1 MKNIQFNDLS
11 FNFDQQPILKNIT
24 AEFTAG
30 KIHLLTGVS
39 GSGKSTILKLIAG
52 LLPKYGGEIVAG
64 AVDVPT
70 DARIGM
76 VFQDPLMQF
85 ALDTPRHELEF
96 TLENCQVPTD
106 KIQERV
112 KEALQ
117 FGKVDDLANRLI
129 TTLSGGQQQ
138 RVALAA
144 ATAMQPNVLLLDE
157 PFANIDEEN
166 RQLILKQLVRL
177 NSDYHTTIIITDHDL
192 HGYKRL
198 HPLVWQLTKRHL
210 TQLSSKNSSQL
221 LTASATPQITTVL
234 PSSTLPAIIK
244 FDELAIKRENHS
256 LLLPTNLG
264 IVKNKITL
272 LTGPNGIGK
281 STLLKAIARLLKY
294 EGKIEYAGEN
304 IQKISPGKYYKHLGL
319 IFQHAND
326 QFLNVTVGEELALG
340 FKTCQN
346 PYFNQQQV
354 NEALAA
360 LGLNGRED
368 QVVYSLSGGQK
379 KKLQILLML
388 MRGQETLLLDEP
400 FTGLDPA
407 SLKTV
412 LQLIKASQKEE
423 PQTLLIVSHQLSGL
437 DDFIDYHLTMNH
449 QHLNYVGGRYES

>member
-106 KIQERV
+106 KIPERV

-221 LTASATPQITTVL
+221 LTASATPQSTTVL

-449 QHLNYVGGRYES
+449 QRLNYVGGRYES

>member
-1 MKNIQFNDLS
+1 MKNIRFNDLS

-24 AEFTAG
+24 AEFMAG

-70 DARIGM
+70 DAQTGM

-106 KIQERV
+106 KIPERV

-192 HGYKRL
+192 HGYEQL
-198 HPLVWQLTKRHL
+198 HPLVWQLTKGHL
-210 TQLSSKNSSQL
+210 AQLSSKDRDQL
-221 LTASATPQITTVL
+221 LAESVNPQIATPL
-234 PSSTLPAIIK
+234 PPSTLPAIIK

-264 IVKNKITL
+264 IVKNKTTL

-294 EGKIEYAGEN
+294 EGKIDYEGKS

-346 PYFNQQQV
+346 PYFSQQQV

-412 LQLIKASQKEE
+412 LQLIKASQKEK

-437 DDFIDYHLTMNH
+437 DGFIDYHLTMNH
-449 QHLNYVGGRYES
+449 QHLNYVGGSYES

>member
-70 DARIGM
+70 DAQIGM

-106 KIQERV
+106 KIPGRV

-192 HGYKRL
+192 HGYEQL

-210 TQLSSKNSSQL
+210 TQLSTKNSSQL
-221 LTASATPQITTVL
+221 LTASATPQITPVL
-234 PSSTLPAIIK
+234 PPSTLPAIIK
-244 FDELAIKRENHS
+244 FDGLAIKRDNYS

-264 IVKNKITL
+264 IVKNKTTL
-272 LTGPNGIGK
+272 LTGPNGVGK

-294 EGKIEYAGEN
+294 EGMINYAGEN

-346 PYFNQQQV
+346 PYFSQQQV

-412 LQLIKASQKEE
+412 LQLIKASQKEK

>member
-1 MKNIQFNDLS
+1 MKNIRFNDLS

-106 KIQERV
+106 KIPERV

-192 HGYKRL
+192 HGYEQL

-210 TQLSSKNSSQL
+210 TQLSTKNSSQL
-221 LTASATPQITTVL
+221 LTASATPQITPVL
-234 PSSTLPAIIK
+234 PPSTLPAIIK
-244 FDELAIKRENHS
+244 FDGLAIKRDNYS

-264 IVKNKITL
+264 IVKNKTTL
-272 LTGPNGIGK
+272 LTGPNGVGK

-294 EGKIEYAGEN
+294 EGMINYAGEN

-346 PYFNQQQV
+346 PYFSQQQV

-412 LQLIKASQKEE
+412 LQLIKASQKEK

-437 DDFIDYHLTMNH
+437 DGFIDYHLTMNH

>member
-24 AEFTAG
+24 AKFTVG

-70 DARIGM
+70 DAQIGM

-106 KIQERV
+106 QIPERV
-112 KEALQ
+112 KKALR

-144 ATAMQPNVLLLDE
+144 ATAIQPNVLLLDE

-166 RQLILKQLVRL
+166 RQLILKQLVCL
-177 NSDYHTTIIITDHDL
+177 SSDYHTTIIITDHDL
-192 HGYKRL
+192 HGYEQL
-198 HPLVWQLTKRHL
+198 HPLVWQLTKGHL
-210 TQLSSKNSSQL
+210 AQLSSKNRNQL

-234 PSSTLPAIIK
+234 PLSTLPAIIK
-244 FDELAIKRENHS
+244 FDELAIKRDNHS

-294 EGKIEYAGEN
+294 EGKIDYAEEN
-304 IQKISPGKYYKHLGL
+304 IQKISSGKYYKHLGL

-400 FTGLDPA
+400 FTGLDPT

-412 LQLIKASQKEE
+412 LQLIKASQKEK

-437 DDFIDYHLTMNH
+437 DGFIDYHLTMNH
-449 QHLNYVGGRYES
+449 QRLNYVGGSYES

>member
-1 MKNIQFNDLS
+1 MKNIRFNDLS

-24 AEFTAG
+24 AEFMAG

-70 DARIGM
+70 DAQIGM

-106 KIQERV
+106 KIPGRV

-449 QHLNYVGGRYES
+449 QRLNYVGGRYES

>member
-1 MKNIQFNDLS
+1 MKNIRFNDLS

-70 DARIGM
+70 DAQIGM

-106 KIQERV
+106 KIPERV
-112 KEALQ
+112 KKALR

-144 ATAMQPNVLLLDE
+144 ATAIQPNVLLLDE

-177 NSDYHTTIIITDHDL
+177 SSDYHTTIIITDHDL
-192 HGYKRL
+192 HGYEQL
-198 HPLVWQLTKRHL
+198 HPLVWQLTKGHL
-210 TQLSSKNSSQL
+210 AQLSSKNRNQL
-221 LTASATPQITTVL
+221 LTASAIPQITTVL
-234 PSSTLPAIIK
+234 PLLTLPAIIK
-244 FDELAIKRENHS
+244 FDELAIKRDNHS

-294 EGKIEYAGEN
+294 EGKIDYEGEN

-400 FTGLDPA
+400 FTGLDPT

-412 LQLIKASQKEE
+412 LQLIKASQKEK

-437 DDFIDYHLTMNH
+437 DGFIDYHLTMNH
-449 QHLNYVGGRYES
+449 QRLNYVGGSYES

>member
-1 MKNIQFNDLS
+1 
-11 FNFDQQPILKNIT
+11 
-24 AEFTAG
+24 
-30 KIHLLTGVS
+30 
-39 GSGKSTILKLIAG
+39 
-52 LLPKYGGEIVAG
+52 
-64 AVDVPT
+64 
-70 DARIGM
+70 M

-106 KIQERV
+106 KIPERV

-449 QHLNYVGGRYES
+449 QRLNYVGGRYES

>member
-106 KIQERV
+106 KIPERV

-319 IFQHAND
+319 IFQYAND

-449 QHLNYVGGRYES
+449 QRLNYVGGRYES

>member
-76 VFQDPLMQF
+76 VFQDPLMHF

-106 KIQERV
+106 KIPERV

>member
-1 MKNIQFNDLS
+1 MKNIRFNDLS

-106 KIQERV
+106 KIPEHV

-192 HGYKRL
+192 HGYEQL

-210 TQLSSKNSSQL
+210 TQLSTKNSSQL
-221 LTASATPQITTVL
+221 LTASATPQITPVL
-234 PSSTLPAIIK
+234 PPSTLPAIIK
-244 FDELAIKRENHS
+244 FDGLAIKRDNYS

-264 IVKNKITL
+264 IVKNKTTL
-272 LTGPNGIGK
+272 LTGPNGVGK

-294 EGKIEYAGEN
+294 EGMINYAGEN

-346 PYFNQQQV
+346 PYFSQQQV

-412 LQLIKASQKEE
+412 LQLIKASQKEK

-437 DDFIDYHLTMNH
+437 DGFIDYHLTMNH

>member
-70 DARIGM
+70 DAQIGM

-106 KIQERV
+106 KIPERV

>member
-1 MKNIQFNDLS
+1 MKNIRFNDLS

-24 AEFTAG
+24 AEFMAG

-106 KIQERV
+106 KIPERV

>member
-1 MKNIQFNDLS
+1 MKNIRFNDLS

-24 AEFTAG
+24 AEFMAG

-106 KIQERV
+106 KIPERV

-192 HGYKRL
+192 HGYEQL

-210 TQLSSKNSSQL
+210 TQLSTKNSSQL
-221 LTASATPQITTVL
+221 LTASATPQITPVL
-234 PSSTLPAIIK
+234 PPSTLPAIIK
-244 FDELAIKRENHS
+244 FDGLAIKRDNYS

-264 IVKNKITL
+264 IVKNKTTL
-272 LTGPNGIGK
+272 LTGPNGVGK

-294 EGKIEYAGEN
+294 EGMINYAGEN

-346 PYFNQQQV
+346 PYFSQQQV

-412 LQLIKASQKEE
+412 LQLIKASQKEK

-437 DDFIDYHLTMNH
+437 DGFIDYHLTMNH

>member
-106 KIQERV
+106 KIPERV

-407 SLKTV
+407 FLKTV

-449 QHLNYVGGRYES
+449 QRLNYVGGRYES

>member
-106 KIQERV
+106 KIPERV

-144 ATAMQPNVLLLDE
+144 GTAMQPNVLLLDE

>member
-1 MKNIQFNDLS
+1 MKNIRFNDLS

-70 DARIGM
+70 DAHIGM

-106 KIQERV
+106 QIPERV
-112 KEALQ
+112 KKALR

-144 ATAMQPNVLLLDE
+144 ATAIQPNVLLLDE

-166 RQLILKQLVRL
+166 RQLILKQLVCL
-177 NSDYHTTIIITDHDL
+177 SSDYHTTIIITDHDL
-192 HGYKRL
+192 HGYEQL
-198 HPLVWQLTKRHL
+198 HPLVWQLTKGHL
-210 TQLSSKNSSQL
+210 AQLSSKNRNQL

-234 PSSTLPAIIK
+234 PLSTLPAIIK
-244 FDELAIKRENHS
+244 FDELAIKRDNHS

-294 EGKIEYAGEN
+294 EGKIDYAEEN
-304 IQKISPGKYYKHLGL
+304 IQKISSGKYYKHLGL

-400 FTGLDPA
+400 FTGLDPT

-412 LQLIKASQKEE
+412 LQLIKASQKEK

-437 DDFIDYHLTMNH
+437 DGFIDYHLTMNH
-449 QHLNYVGGRYES
+449 QRLNYVGGSYES

>member
-1 MKNIQFNDLS
+1 MKNIRFNDLS

-24 AEFTAG
+24 AEFMAG

-70 DARIGM
+70 DAQIGM

-106 KIQERV
+106 KIPGRV

-192 HGYKRL
+192 HGYEQL

-210 TQLSSKNSSQL
+210 TQLSTKNSSQL

-234 PSSTLPAIIK
+234 PPSTLPAIIK
-244 FDELAIKRENHS
+244 FDGLAIKRDNHS

-264 IVKNKITL
+264 IVKNKTTL
-272 LTGPNGIGK
+272 LTGPNGVGK

-294 EGKIEYAGEN
+294 EGMINYAGEN

-346 PYFNQQQV
+346 PYFSQQQV

-412 LQLIKASQKEE
+412 LQLIKASQKEK

-437 DDFIDYHLTMNH
+437 DGFIDYHLTMNH
-449 QHLNYVGGRYES
+449 QRLNYVGGSYES

>member
-106 KIQERV
+106 KIPERV

-294 EGKIEYAGEN
+294 EGKIEYAG
-304 IQKISPGKYYKHLGL
+304 KTFKKYHLGN
-319 IFQHAND
+319 ITSIWD
-326 QFLNVTVGEELALG
+326 
-340 FKTCQN
+340 
-346 PYFNQQQV
+346 
-354 NEALAA
+354 
-360 LGLNGRED
+360 
-368 QVVYSLSGGQK
+368 
-379 KKLQILLML
+379 
-388 MRGQETLLLDEP
+388 
-400 FTGLDPA
+400 
-407 SLKTV
+407 
-412 LQLIKASQKEE
+412 
-423 PQTLLIVSHQLSGL
+423 
-437 DDFIDYHLTMNH
+437 
-449 QHLNYVGGRYES
+449 

>member
-1 MKNIQFNDLS
+1 MKNIRFNDLS

-106 KIQERV
+106 KIPERV

-192 HGYKRL
+192 HGYEQL

-210 TQLSSKNSSQL
+210 TQLSTKNSSQL
-221 LTASATPQITTVL
+221 LTASATPQITPVL
-234 PSSTLPAIIK
+234 PPSTLPAIIK
-244 FDELAIKRENHS
+244 FDGLAIKRDNYS

-264 IVKNKITL
+264 IVKNKTTL
-272 LTGPNGIGK
+272 LTGPNGVGK

-294 EGKIEYAGEN
+294 EGMINYAGEN

>member
-1 MKNIQFNDLS
+1 
-11 FNFDQQPILKNIT
+11 
-24 AEFTAG
+24 
-30 KIHLLTGVS
+30 
-39 GSGKSTILKLIAG
+39 
-52 LLPKYGGEIVAG
+52 
-64 AVDVPT
+64 
-70 DARIGM
+70 
-76 VFQDPLMQF
+76 MQF

-106 KIQERV
+106 KIPERV
-112 KEALQ
+112 KKALR

-144 ATAMQPNVLLLDE
+144 ATAIQPNVLLLDE

-449 QHLNYVGGRYES
+449 QRLNYVGGRYES

>member
-24 AEFTAG
+24 AEFMAG

-106 KIQERV
+106 KIPERV

-221 LTASATPQITTVL
+221 LTASATLQITTVL

-449 QHLNYVGGRYES
+449 QRLNYVGGRYES

>member
-24 AEFTAG
+24 AEFMAG

-106 KIQERV
+106 KIPERV

>member
-1 MKNIQFNDLS
+1 MKNIRFKDLS

-24 AEFTAG
+24 AEFAAG

-39 GSGKSTILKLIAG
+39 GSGKSTILKLVAG
-52 LLPKYGGEIVAG
+52 LLPKYGGEIVTG

-70 DARIGM
+70 AAQIGM

-85 ALDTPRHELEF
+85 ALDTPRHEVEF

-106 KIQERV
+106 KIPERV
-112 KEALQ
+112 KEALR

-138 RVALAA
+138 RVALAT

-166 RQLILKQLVRL
+166 RQLILKQLARL
-177 NSDYHTTIIITDHDL
+177 NIDYHTTIIITDHDL
-192 HGYKRL
+192 HGYEQL
-198 HPLVWQLTKRHL
+198 HPLVWQLAKGRL

-221 LTASATPQITTVL
+221 LTERATPKITTAL
-234 PSSTLPAIIK
+234 PPSTLPAIIK
-244 FDELAIKRENHS
+244 FDELAIKRDNYP

-294 EGKIEYAGEN
+294 EGMINYEGES
-304 IQKISPGKYYKHLGL
+304 IQKISPGNYYKHLGL

-388 MRGQETLLLDEP
+388 MRGQATLLLDEP

-412 LQLIKASQKEE
+412 LQLIKASQKEK
-423 PQTLLIVSHQLSGL
+423 PQTLLIISHQLSGL
-437 DDFIDYHLTMNH
+437 DGFVDYHLTMNH
-449 QHLNYVGGRYES
+449 QRLNYVGGTYES

>member
-1 MKNIQFNDLS
+1 MKNIRFNDLS

-70 DARIGM
+70 DAQIGM

-106 KIQERV
+106 KIPERV
-112 KEALQ
+112 KKALR

-144 ATAMQPNVLLLDE
+144 ATAIQPNVLLLDE

-177 NSDYHTTIIITDHDL
+177 SSDYHTTIIITDHDL
-192 HGYKRL
+192 HGYEQL
-198 HPLVWQLTKRHL
+198 HPLVWQLTKGHL
-210 TQLSSKNSSQL
+210 AQLSSKNRNQL
-221 LTASATPQITTVL
+221 LTASAIPQITTVL
-234 PSSTLPAIIK
+234 PLSTLPAIIK
-244 FDELAIKRENHS
+244 FDELAIKRENYS

-294 EGKIEYAGEN
+294 EGKIDYEGEN

-400 FTGLDPA
+400 FTGLDPT

-412 LQLIKASQKEE
+412 LQLIKASQKEK

-437 DDFIDYHLTMNH
+437 DGFIDYHLTMNH
-449 QHLNYVGGRYES
+449 QRLNYVGGSYES

>member
-106 KIQERV
+106 KIPERV

-256 LLLPTNLG
+256 LLLSTNLG

-449 QHLNYVGGRYES
+449 QRLNYVGGRYES

>member
-106 KIQERV
+106 KIPERV

-192 HGYKRL
+192 HGYEQL

-210 TQLSSKNSSQL
+210 TQLSTKNSSQL
-221 LTASATPQITTVL
+221 LTASATPQITPVL
-234 PSSTLPAIIK
+234 PPSTLPAIIK
-244 FDELAIKRENHS
+244 FDGLAIKRDNYS

-264 IVKNKITL
+264 IVKNKTTL
-272 LTGPNGIGK
+272 LTGPNGVGK

-294 EGKIEYAGEN
+294 EGMINYAGEN

-346 PYFNQQQV
+346 PYFSQQQV

-449 QHLNYVGGRYES
+449 QRLNYVGGRYES

>member
-106 KIQERV
+106 KIPERV

-244 FDELAIKRENHS
+244 FDELAIKRDNYS

>member
-30 KIHLLTGVS
+30 KIHSLTGVS

-106 KIQERV
+106 KIPERV

>member
-1 MKNIQFNDLS
+1 MKNIRFNDLS

-30 KIHLLTGVS
+30 KIHLLTGGS

-70 DARIGM
+70 DAHIGM

-106 KIQERV
+106 KISERV
-112 KEALQ
+112 KKALR

-144 ATAMQPNVLLLDE
+144 AMAIQPNVLLLDE

-192 HGYKRL
+192 HGYERL
-198 HPLVWQLTKRHL
+198 HPLVWQLTKGHL
-210 TQLSSKNSSQL
+210 AQLSSKNSSQL
-221 LTASATPQITTVL
+221 LTASATPQITTAL
-234 PSSTLPAIIK
+234 PPSTLPTIIK
-244 FDELAIKRENHS
+244 FDELAIKRENYS

-294 EGKIEYAGEN
+294 EGKIDYAEEN
-304 IQKISPGKYYKHLGL
+304 IQKISSGKYYKHLGL

-400 FTGLDPA
+400 FTGLDPT

-412 LQLIKASQKEE
+412 LQLIKASQKEK

-437 DDFIDYHLTMNH
+437 DGFIDYHLTMNH
-449 QHLNYVGGRYES
+449 QRLNYVGGSYES

>member
-1 MKNIQFNDLS
+1 MKNIRFNDLS

-39 GSGKSTILKLIAG
+39 GSGKSIILKLIAG

-70 DARIGM
+70 DAQIGM

-106 KIQERV
+106 KIPERV
-112 KEALQ
+112 KKALR

-144 ATAMQPNVLLLDE
+144 ATAIQPNVLLLDE

-166 RQLILKQLVRL
+166 RQLILKQLVCL
-177 NSDYHTTIIITDHDL
+177 SSDYHTTIIITDHDL
-192 HGYKRL
+192 HGYEQL
-198 HPLVWQLTKRHL
+198 HPLVWQLTKGHL
-210 TQLSSKNSSQL
+210 AQLSSKNSSQL
-221 LTASATPQITTVL
+221 LTASATPQITTAL
-234 PSSTLPAIIK
+234 PPSTLPTIIK
-244 FDELAIKRENHS
+244 FDELAIKRENYS

-294 EGKIEYAGEN
+294 EGKIDYAEEN

-400 FTGLDPA
+400 FTGLDPT

-412 LQLIKASQKEE
+412 LQLIKASQKEK

-437 DDFIDYHLTMNH
+437 DGFIDYHLTMNR
-449 QHLNYVGGRYES
+449 QRLNYVGGSYES

>member
-1 MKNIQFNDLS
+1 MKNIRFNDLS

-24 AEFTAG
+24 AEFMAG

-106 KIQERV
+106 KIPERV

-346 PYFNQQQV
+346 PYFSQQQV

-412 LQLIKASQKEE
+412 LQLIKASQKEK

-437 DDFIDYHLTMNH
+437 DGFIDYHLTMNH

>member
-1 MKNIQFNDLS
+1 MKNIRFNDLS

-24 AEFTAG
+24 AEFMAG

-70 DARIGM
+70 DAQIGM

-106 KIQERV
+106 KIPGRV

-192 HGYKRL
+192 HGYEQL

-210 TQLSSKNSSQL
+210 TQLSTKNSSQL
-221 LTASATPQITTVL
+221 LTASATPQITPVL
-234 PSSTLPAIIK
+234 PPSTLPAIIK
-244 FDELAIKRENHS
+244 FDGLAIKRDNYS

-264 IVKNKITL
+264 IVKNKTTL
-272 LTGPNGIGK
+272 LTGPNGVGK

-294 EGKIEYAGEN
+294 EGMINYAGEN

-346 PYFNQQQV
+346 PYFSQQQV

-412 LQLIKASQKEE
+412 LQLIKASQKEK

-437 DDFIDYHLTMNH
+437 DGFIDYHLTMNH

>member
-106 KIQERV
+106 KIPEHV

-210 TQLSSKNSSQL
+210 TQLSTKNSSQL
-221 LTASATPQITTVL
+221 LTASATPQITPVL
-234 PSSTLPAIIK
+234 PPSTLPAIIK
-244 FDELAIKRENHS
+244 FDGLAIKRDNYS

-264 IVKNKITL
+264 IVKNKTTL
-272 LTGPNGIGK
+272 LTGPNGVGK

-294 EGKIEYAGEN
+294 EGMINYAGEN

-346 PYFNQQQV
+346 PYFSQQQV

-412 LQLIKASQKEE
+412 LQLIKASQKEK

-437 DDFIDYHLTMNH
+437 DGFIDYHLTMNH

>member
-1 MKNIQFNDLS
+1 MKNIRFNDLS

-106 KIQERV
+106 KIPEHV

-437 DDFIDYHLTMNH
+437 DGFIDYHLTMNH

>member
-24 AEFTAG
+24 AEFTVG

-52 LLPKYGGEIVAG
+52 LLPKYGGEIVTG

-70 DARIGM
+70 DAQIGM

-106 KIQERV
+106 KIPERV
-112 KEALQ
+112 KEALR

-177 NSDYHTTIIITDHDL
+177 NVDYHTTIIITDHDL
-192 HGYKRL
+192 HGYEQL
-198 HPLVWQLTKRHL
+198 HPLVWQLTKGRL
-210 TQLSSKNSSQL
+210 TQLSSITRNQL
-221 LTASATPQITTVL
+221 LTGSANPKIATAL
-234 PSSTLPAIIK
+234 PPSTLPTVIK
-244 FDELAIKRENHS
+244 FNELAIKRDNHP

-294 EGKIEYAGEN
+294 EGKIDYEGEN
-304 IQKISPGKYYKHLGL
+304 IQKISPGKYYKYLGL

-340 FKTCQN
+340 FQTCQN
-346 PYFNQQQV
+346 SYFNQQQV
-354 NEALAA
+354 NKVLTALD
-360 LGLNGRED
+360 LNGREN

-412 LQLIKASQKEE
+412 LQLIKASQKEK
-423 PQTLLIVSHQLSGL
+423 PQTLLIVSHQLSCL
-437 DDFIDYHLTMNH
+437 DGFVDYHLTLNH
-449 QHLNYVGGRYES
+449 QRLNYVGGRHES